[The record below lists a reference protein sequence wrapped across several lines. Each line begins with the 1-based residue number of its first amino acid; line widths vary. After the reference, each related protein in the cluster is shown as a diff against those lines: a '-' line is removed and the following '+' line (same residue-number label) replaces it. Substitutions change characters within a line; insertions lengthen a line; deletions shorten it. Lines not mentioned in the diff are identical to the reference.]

1 MGGRVA
7 VADDKVVEIEYTL
20 SLDDGEVYDSSAETG
35 PLEYLHGH
43 DQLIPGLEAAL
54 AGMHVGETKDV
65 VVTPDVGYGEYDPEA
80 VELVPLDA
88 IPADMDLEPGMSVD
102 LYDEESDQ
110 EIEAFVAEVNA
121 EGVLLDMNHPLA
133 GETLHFN
140 VKVLSVRDASAEELA
155 HGHVHGEAYDDQ

>member
-1 MGGRVA
+1 M
-7 VADDKVVEIEYTL
+7 
-20 SLDDGEVYDSSAETG
+20 
-35 PLEYLHGH
+35 
-43 DQLIPGLEAAL
+43 
-54 AGMHVGETKDV
+54 
-65 VVTPDVGYGEYDPEA
+65 
-80 VELVPLDA
+80 PLDA